1 MGTVVCGFKLYEL
14 HQLIE
19 FVSPEGEVEQVAI
32 SSLEHMGEDI
42 AQACAKYNTNK
53 VHLFGNAVYAEKII
67 EDINNYSVTKYN
79 KNILEIEVN

>member
-1 MGTVVCGFKLYEL
+1 MGTIVCGFKLYEL

-19 FVSPEGEVEQVAI
+19 FVSSEGEVEQVAI

-53 VHLFGNAVYAEKII
+53 VHLFGNANYAEKLI
-67 EDINNYSVTKYN
+67 EDIKTYSVINYN
-79 KNILEIEVN
+79 KNNIEIEVN

>member
-1 MGTVVCGFKLYEL
+1 MGTIVCEFKLYEL

-19 FVSPEGEVEQVAI
+19 FVSPEGEVEQVMI
-32 SSLEHMGEDI
+32 SSLEYMGEDI
-42 AQACAKYNTNK
+42 AQACTKYNTNK

-79 KNILEIEVN
+79 KNNLEIEVN